1 MPQVGFHLLRRFE
14 THDDALVLRRY
25 VPHSRFVSLIETSAL
40 YFAPASAFS
49 NKKEGHYTNLDDD
62 ASDRQLARWGLDARA
77 RAIAADARSTVAR
90 DNQRAI
96 VITCWTASIDESPRM
111 WSEYGR
117 GPDAVALETTVGR
130 LRRALGSAFLI
141 VPVTYL
147 DFSRDTIPRE
157 HSLQPFF
164 FKQSSFA
171 WEREVGVVT
180 EMEESESASKLPV
193 SHPLILD
200 PCFSKSSSR
209 RTPQGAIARP
219 SRHYL
224 VQHQSISRFANLP
237 SASMQPNPSCTGPS
251 AFAPGFARFRGPV
264 IFSVSGVAGQPGK

>member
-1 MPQVGFHLLRRFE
+1 MPKHRC
-14 THDDALVLRRY
+14 
-25 VPHSRFVSLIETSAL
+25 P
-40 YFAPASAFS
+40 
-49 NKKEGHYTNLDDD
+49 
-62 ASDRQLARWGLDARA
+62 
-77 RAIAADARSTVAR
+77 

-180 EMEESESASKLPV
+180 EMEVGKRIETPRLASVDLG
-193 SHPLILD
+193 S
-200 PCFSKSSSR
+200 CFSKSSSR
-209 RTPQGAIARP
+209 RTPRGAIARP
-219 SRHYL
+219 SRHYF
-224 VQHQSISRFANLP
+224 VQHQSISRFAILP
-237 SASMQPNPSCTGPS
+237 SAGVQPNPSMHRTRCSGLRPLS
-251 AFAPGFARFRGPV
+251 RG
-264 IFSVSGVAGQPGK
+264 GDL